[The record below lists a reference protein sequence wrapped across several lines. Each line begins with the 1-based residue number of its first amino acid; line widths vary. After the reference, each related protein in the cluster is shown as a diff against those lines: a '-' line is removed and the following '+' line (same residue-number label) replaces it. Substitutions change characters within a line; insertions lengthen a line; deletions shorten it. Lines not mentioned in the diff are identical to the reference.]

1 MTQIIGFAGK
11 KQSGKNTACNFI
23 LASKIAELG
32 VSRYTRLNIE
42 GEIEVTDILGES
54 IEGQEWFEFK
64 PPHVDVDNL
73 FNNELGKF
81 VKMYSF
87 AEKLKRMAIDVLGL
101 KEESVFGTDKQKNAL
116 TDIKWED
123 MPGSIK
129 KRGLMTAREVLQVV
143 GTDFFRSIY
152 KNVWVDSCL
161 RQIEEDGSELALIS
175 DVRFEN
181 EIVAIQ
187 KAGGFVIGLKRNPS
201 KKKDKHPSE
210 TAIEKCIN
218 LCDAVINNQPLTI
231 PQQNEKIYL
240 AIKNLNN
247 IPEIFPEE

>member
-23 LASKIAELG
+23 LATKIAELG
-32 VSRYTRLNIE
+32 VSKGTRLNE
-42 GEIEVTDILGES
+42 GGEVEVTDILNDS
-54 IEGQEWFEFK
+54 PTSKEWFPFYS
-64 PPHVDVDNL
+64 PHVDVENL

-81 VKMYSF
+81 IKLYSF

-101 KEESVFGTDKQKNAL
+101 KEEWVFGTDKQKNTL

-123 MPGSIK
+123 MPGSATK
-129 KRGLMTAREVLQVV
+129 KGRMTAREVLQVV

-161 RQIEEDGSELALIS
+161 RQIKEDDSELALIS

-181 EIVAIQ
+181 EILAIQ

-210 TAIEKCIN
+210 TAIEKCID
-218 LCDAVINNQPLTI
+218 LCDATIDNQSLTI
-231 PQQNEKIYL
+231 PQQNEQIYL
-240 AIKNLNN
+240 TIKHLDN
-247 IPEIFPEE
+247 IPDISLEE

>member
-32 VSRYTRLNIE
+32 VSRCTRLNTE

-123 MPGSIK
+123 MPGPIK

>member
-23 LASKIAELG
+23 LATKIAELG
-32 VSRYTRLNIE
+32 VSKGTRLNE
-42 GEIEVTDILGES
+42 NGEVEVTDILDDS
-54 IEGQEWFEFK
+54 PTNKEWFPFYS
-64 PPHVDVDNL
+64 PHVDVENL

-81 VKMYSF
+81 IKLYSF
-87 AEKLKRMAIDVLGL
+87 AEKLKRMAIEVLGL
-101 KEESVFGTDKQKNAL
+101 KEEWVFGTDKQKNTL
-116 TDIKWED
+116 TDINGED
-123 MPGSIK
+123 MAGTALK
-129 KRGLMTAREVLQVV
+129 KGRMTAREVLQVV

-161 RQIEEDGSELALIS
+161 RQIKEDGSELALIS

-181 EIVAIQ
+181 EILAIQ
-187 KAGGFVIGLKRNPS
+187 NAGGFVVGLKRNPS

-210 TAIEKCIN
+210 TANEKCID

-231 PQQNEKIYL
+231 SQQNEKIYL
-240 AIKNLNN
+240 AIKHLDN

>member
-23 LASKIAELG
+23 LAAKIAELG
-32 VSRYTRLNIE
+32 VSKSTRLSE
-42 GEIEVTDILGES
+42 GGEVEVTDILDDS
-54 IEGQEWFEFK
+54 PSDKDWFAFNSS
-64 PPHVDVDNL
+64 HVDVDSL
-73 FNNELGKF
+73 FDNELGRFIKL
-81 VKMYSF
+81 YSF

-101 KEESVFGTDKQKNAL
+101 KEEWVFGTDKQKNTL

-123 MPGSIK
+123 MPGPALK
-129 KRGLMTAREVLQVV
+129 KGRMTAREVLQVV

-161 RQIEEDGSELALIS
+161 RQIKQDNSELALIS

-181 EIVAIQ
+181 EILAIQ

-210 TAIEKCIN
+210 TAIEKCMH
-218 LCDAVINNQPLTI
+218 LCDATINNQSLTI
-231 PQQNEKIYL
+231 PQQNEQIYL
-240 AIKNLNN
+240 AIKHLDN

>member
-23 LASKIAELG
+23 LATKIAELG
-32 VSRYTRLNIE
+32 VSKGTRLSE
-42 GEIEVTDILGES
+42 GGEVEVTDILNDS
-54 IEGQEWFEFK
+54 PTDKEWFPFYS
-64 PPHVDVDNL
+64 PHVDVENL

-81 VKMYSF
+81 IKLYSF

-101 KEESVFGTDKQKNAL
+101 KEEWVFGTDKQKNTL

-123 MPGSIK
+123 MPGSATK
-129 KRGLMTAREVLQVV
+129 KGRMTAREVLQVV

-161 RQIEEDGSELALIS
+161 RQIKEDDSELALIS

-181 EIVAIQ
+181 EIVSIQ
-187 KAGGFVIGLKRNPS
+187 KAGGFVVGLKRNPS

-210 TAIEKCIN
+210 TSIEKCID
-218 LCDAVINNQPLTI
+218 LCDATIDNQLLTI
-231 PQQNEKIYL
+231 PQQNEQIYL
-240 AIKNLNN
+240 TIKHLDN
-247 IPEIFPEE
+247 IPDISTEE